1 MREKAYFIATDAIA
15 TPHQAHKL
23 MLMSRLRPGFC
34 LLLLILLPA
43 IAEAWGQLGHRVVGE
58 LAEHQLSTAARVEVG
73 RLLAGEPEPTLAGV
87 AYWADELRSTQTDLA
102 RRSSHWH
109 YLNFPRGDCHY
120 VPPRD
125 CPDGQCVVAA
135 INRNFLALSDHR
147 RPDAERAEALKF
159 LVHFVADVHQ
169 PLHAG
174 FGDDRGGND
183 YQLYFH
189 GKASNLHS
197 VWDSAVIEQR
207 HLPASE
213 YAQALS
219 RLPPLAFDPTRRSDR
234 PAVEWAQESCRIV
247 AAPDFYPAK
256 GRLGNVYLKRNQA
269 IAERRLRQAGAR
281 LADMINYALDPK
293 RGGSR

>member
-1 MREKAYFIATDAIA
+1 MPRF
-15 TPHQAHKL
+15 
-23 MLMSRLRPGFC
+23 SRCLC
-34 LLLLILLPA
+34 LLLLALAPLSA
-43 IAEAWGQLGHRVVGE
+43 LAWGQLGHRVVGE
-58 LAEHQLSTAARVEVG
+58 LAEHQLSPAAHAEVG

-87 AYWADELRSTQTDLA
+87 SYWADELRDTDSDLA
-102 RRSSHWH
+102 RQSRRWH
-109 YLNFPRGDCHY
+109 YLNFPRGDCNY

-135 INRNFLALSDHR
+135 INRYFLVLSDR
-147 RPDAERAEALKF
+147 RRSDTERTEALKF

-183 YQLYFH
+183 YQLNFE
-189 GKASNLHS
+189 GKGINLHS
-197 VWDSAVIEQR
+197 LWDARILGQGHRE
-207 HLPASE
+207 AGE

-219 RLPPLAFDPTRRSDR
+219 RLAPLAFDPTRHSDR

-247 AAPDFYPAK
+247 STPDFYPPK
-256 GRLGNVYLKRNQA
+256 GRLDARYLQRNQA
-269 IAERRLRQAGAR
+269 TAERRLRQAGAR

-293 RGGSR
+293 RGGTR

>member
-1 MREKAYFIATDAIA
+1 MF
-15 TPHQAHKL
+15 
-23 MLMSRLRPGFC
+23 RLRPGFC
-34 LLLLILLPA
+34 LFLLILLPA
-43 IAEAWGQLGHRVVGE
+43 TAQAWGQLGHRIVGE
-58 LAEHQLSTAARVEVG
+58 LAERQLRPAARSEVQ
-73 RLLAGEPEPTLAGV
+73 RLLAGESEPTLAGV
-87 AYWADELRSTQTDLA
+87 AYWADDVRHADPDMA
-102 RRSSHWH
+102 RRTGRWH
-109 YLNFPRGDCHY
+109 YLNFPRGSCDY

-135 INRNFLALSDHR
+135 INRSFLALSDRR
-147 RPDAERAEALKF
+147 RPDAERTEALKF

-183 YQLYFH
+183 YQLNVR
-189 GKASNLHS
+189 GNASNLHS

-207 HLPASE
+207 HLQASE
-213 YAQALS
+213 YAQVLS

-247 AAPDFYPAK
+247 AAPDFYPPK
-256 GRLGNVYLKRNQA
+256 GRLDNAYLKHYQA
-269 IAERRLRQAGAR
+269 TAERRLRQAGAR
-281 LADMINYALDPK
+281 LANMLNYALDPK